1 MLLVLI
7 DYIGFPK
14 MNMASKR
21 AFLPALALI
30 FFGTLQVSAQYIPEV
45 FGKNRIQYRQFN
57 WQYLSS
63 ENFDVY
69 YYDARKTVAQNSLE
83 FLEAEFDR
91 ITDLIGYPPY
101 FKTKV
106 FLYNSLADLRQ
117 SNVGLNR
124 TVYTSNGETEF
135 IKPYVEVANVGTAQ
149 EFKEELLFQISDLMV
164 NEMMFGGSLKDIFQ
178 SSILMNLPDWFVD
191 GASLYVSK
199 GWSAEMDDYIRQLI
213 KTRKPKKITRLT
225 GKEAALGGQ
234 SVWNFIAE
242 KYGKS
247 SVGNILNY
255 TRITRN
261 EEKSVLI
268 TLGVTFK
275 QLMNEWYKYYSEME
289 SRVSESYVMPS
300 DSLNFTSHHNK
311 TTVFTTVKISPD
323 GRYVAFAENDRGRYI
338 VKVRSLE
345 NGRER
350 TIISGGSKVL
360 NQRIDYNLPLLS
372 WADPNTLGVIGLKY
386 GEYLFWLYDLSS
398 RSKLPRELDR
408 FSNIRSLNF
417 SDNGR
422 LAIISADFE
431 GRNDLFLL
439 SSRRDRVRRL
449 TNDLYDDLDPSFI
462 PGSNRIVFS
471 SNRTSDTLRTRNTP
485 DFGSLSGTYN
495 LFVFDLDTTKNLLK
509 RITNTLSKDFGPHA
523 SDDNNFYY
531 LSDQR
536 GIVNL
541 FRYNRESGIYSQVTN
556 LASSIK
562 DYDAN
567 FDANTLA
574 YVTTKDRKQDIFV
587 NRNFSFSR
595 QIFTPATRRKELQ
608 QARVIR
614 ERRKQEENKNMS
626 IKDLLNARLKAAQ
639 PETDTLETR
648 LPVLRDTLTINLD
661 TIAAAERD
669 KLERKA
675 GEVNTDN
682 YQFGEAEEKAA
693 EVRTDNYKFEDEAI
707 KENQPSESFLSR
719 YMKAR
724 EKSRIAGPFPYESK
738 FSADNLVASLIIDP
752 MRGMGVLLETQM
764 NDMLENYRF
773 HGGIM
778 STLDLRQGDVF
789 AEFEYL
795 PSFMD
800 FTARFDRKAIRWDPY
815 PNGKVFKYTLHK
827 FEVGA
832 SLPLTD
838 RLRVSLKPFGAVATS
853 IDLGE
858 QPFPL
863 NPPSAI
869 ATNRYYAGAKTEIV
883 YDNSVSTGMNLME
896 GTRGK
901 ISFMHYQGLTDQQHS
916 FSRASID
923 LRHYQ
928 KVYREIVLAVR
939 GFAGTFFGPSPKKFL
954 LGGMN
959 NWLFNKTVLEG
970 NTGEGQP
977 NPLGVRGETQDIL
990 FVEYATNLRG
1000 FDYATLFGNSV
1011 MLFNAEF
1018 RVPLIRALTNG
1029 PIASN
1034 FFRNLQFT
1042 AFYDVGTSW
1051 SGTPPFTSETSVS
1064 YDVIKDGP
1072 FEAHI
1077 KNYINPWLYSYGVGA
1092 RTVVFSYYV
1101 KFDFAWPVENYEV
1114 GKPRAYLTL
1123 GFDF

>member
-1 MLLVLI
+1 
-7 DYIGFPK
+7 
-14 MNMASKR
+14 MAFKS
-21 AFLPALALI
+21 AFLSLLALI
-30 FFGTLQVSAQYIPEV
+30 FLGSITPASAQYLSET
-45 FGKNRIQYRQFN
+45 FGKNRVQYRQFK

-69 YYDARKTVAQNSLE
+69 YYDARKDVAQNALE
-83 FLEAEFDR
+83 FLESEFDR

-106 FLYNSLADLRQ
+106 FLYNSLSDLRQ

-124 TVYTSNGETEF
+124 TIFTANGETEF
-135 IKPYVEVANVGTAQ
+135 IKPYVEVANVGTAL

-191 GASLYVSK
+191 GASLYVAK
-199 GWSAEMDDYIRQLI
+199 GWSAEMDDYIRQLM
-213 KTRKPKKITRLT
+213 KTRRPKKITRL
-225 GKEAALGGQ
+225 GGREAALAGQ

-242 KYGKS
+242 KYGRS

-261 EEKSVLI
+261 EEKSVQI

-275 QLMNEWYKYYSEME
+275 QLMNEWHRYYGEMDE
-289 SRVSESYVMPS
+289 RISSSYVIAP
-300 DSLNFTSHHNK
+300 DSAHFSKPHNK
-311 TTVFTTVKISPD
+311 TTLYTTVKVSPD

-345 NGRER
+345 DGRER

-360 NQRIDYNLPLLS
+360 NQRVDYNLPLIAWS
-372 WADPNTLGVIGLKY
+372 DVNTLGVIGTKY
-386 GEYLFWLYDLSS
+386 GEHVFWLYDLAS

-408 FSNIRSLNF
+408 FSNIRSLQF

-422 LAIISADFE
+422 LAVISADFE

-439 SSRRDRVRRL
+439 STRRDRVRRL
-449 TNDLYDDLDPSFI
+449 TNDLYDDLDPSFV
-462 PGSNRIVFS
+462 PGTNSIVFS
-471 SNRTSDTLRTRNTP
+471 SNRTSDTLRTKDAP
-485 DFGSLSGTYN
+485 EFSALSPTYN
-495 LFVFDLDTTKNLLK
+495 LFVFDLDTTRNVL
-509 RITNTLSKDFGPHA
+509 RRVTNTLSKDYKPLA
-523 SDDNNFYY
+523 SDVSNVYY

-541 FRYNRESGIYSQVTN
+541 FKYNLNSGIYSQVTN
-556 LASSIK
+556 FSSSLK

-567 FDANTLA
+567 FETNTLA
-574 YVTTKDRKQDIFV
+574 YVMTKDRKQDIFV
-587 NRNFSFSR
+587 NRNFNFYR
-595 QIFTPATRRKELQ
+595 QIFTPPTRRRELQ
-608 QARVIR
+608 QARGIR
-614 ERRKQEENKNMS
+614 ERRKQEEDTNMS
-626 IKDLLNARLKAAQ
+626 IKDLLNARLREVQEGVAPADSMAV
-639 PETDTLETR
+639 ESDTLAVDSIQH
-648 LPVLRDTLTINLD
+648 LVQQPLD
-661 TIAAAERD
+661 SAQQRPD
-669 KLERKA
+669 
-675 GEVNTDN
+675 VVDTDN
-682 YQFGEAEEKAA
+682 YEFDVAA
-693 EVRTDNYKFEDEAI
+693 PKEPEVRTDNYRFEDDAVRES
-707 KENQPSESFLSR
+707 QPSESFLSR

-738 FSADNLVASLIIDP
+738 FSADNLVASLIVDP
-752 MRGMGVLLETQM
+752 MRGLGVLLETQM

-795 PSFMD
+795 PYLMD
-800 FTARFDRKAIRWDPY
+800 FSARFDRRAIRWDPY
-815 PNGKVFKYTLHK
+815 SNDNVYKYTMHK
-827 FEVGA
+827 FEMGA
-832 SLPLTD
+832 SLPFTD
-838 RLRVSLKPFGAVATS
+838 RLRVSVKPFAAVTTS
-853 IDLGE
+853 VDLGS

-863 NPPSAI
+863 NPPSAVT
-869 ATNRYYAGAKTEIV
+869 TNHYYAGAKSEIV

-901 ISFMHYQGLTDQQHS
+901 ISFMHYQGLDDQNLS

-928 KVYREIVLAVR
+928 KVYREIVFAVR

-959 NWLFNKTVLEG
+959 NWLFNKTQLARNDAEG
-970 NTGEGQP
+970 SP
-977 NPLGVRGETQDIL
+977 NPLGVRAETQDIL

-1011 MLFNAEF
+1011 MLMNAEL
-1018 RVPLIRALTNG
+1018 RIPLIRALTNG

-1042 AFYDVGTSW
+1042 AFYDIGTSW
-1051 SGTPPFTSETSVS
+1051 SGEAPFSSETSVS
-1064 YDVIKDGP
+1064 YDVIENGP
-1072 FEAHI
+1072 FRARI

-1101 KFDFAWPVENYEV
+1101 KFDLAWPVENYQV
-1114 GKPRAYLTL
+1114 GEPRAYLTL

>member
-1 MLLVLI
+1 
-7 DYIGFPK
+7 
-14 MNMASKR
+14 MNMALKS
-21 AFLPALALI
+21 AFLPILALV
-30 FFGTLQVSAQYIPEV
+30 FFGSLEAKAQYIPEV

-69 YYDARKTVAQNSLE
+69 YYDARKAVAQNAIE
-83 FLEAEFDR
+83 YLEAEFDR

-124 TVYTSNGETEF
+124 TFYTANGETEF
-135 IKPYVEVANVGTAQ
+135 IKPYVEVANEGTAG
-149 EFKEELLFQISDLMV
+149 EFKQELLFQISDLMV

-191 GASLYVSK
+191 GASLYVAK
-199 GWSAEMDDYIRQLI
+199 GWSAEMDDYIRQLM
-213 KTRKPKKITRLT
+213 KTRKPKKITRLM
-225 GKEAALGGQ
+225 GKEAALAGQ

-261 EEKSVLI
+261 EEKSVAI
-268 TLGVTFK
+268 TLGVTFR
-275 QLMNEWYKYYSEME
+275 QLLNEWYKYYSDME
-289 SRVSESYVMPS
+289 TRVAQSYVQPA
-300 DSLNFTSHHNK
+300 DSTNYTAHHNK
-311 TTVFTTVKISPD
+311 STVFTTVKISPD
-323 GRYVAFAENDRGRYI
+323 GRYIAFAENDRGRYI

-345 NGRER
+345 NGREK
-350 TIISGGSKVL
+350 TIISGGSKVI
-360 NQRIDYNLPLLS
+360 NQRIDYNLPLIS
-372 WADPNTLGVIGLKY
+372 WADANTLGVVGLRY
-386 GEYLFWLYDLSS
+386 GQYVFWLYDLGS

-422 LAIISADFE
+422 LAVMSADFE
-431 GRNDLFLL
+431 GRNDLFLV
-439 SSRRDRVRRL
+439 SARRDRVRRL

-462 PGSNRIVFS
+462 PGSNRIIFS
-471 SNRTSDTLRTRNTP
+471 SNRRSDTLRTKTSP
-485 DFGSLSGTYN
+485 EFTELSGTYN
-495 LFVFDLDTTKNLLK
+495 LYVFDLDTTKNLLK
-509 RITNTLSKDFGPHA
+509 HVTNTVSKDYRPQA
-523 SDDNNFYY
+523 SDGNNFFY

-541 FRYNRESGIYSQVTN
+541 FRYNRLTGIYSQVSN
-556 LASSIK
+556 FSSGIK

-567 FDANTLA
+567 FNTSTLA
-574 YVTTKDRKQDIFV
+574 IVATKNRKQNIFIYKDFDFNKQV
-587 NRNFSFSR
+587 
-595 QIFTPATRRKELQ
+595 FTPPTRRKELQ

-626 IKDLLNARLKAAQ
+626 IKDLLNARLKESQ
-639 PETDTLETR
+639 PEKDTAQTT
-648 LPVLRDTLTINLD
+648 LPVLRDSLTINVDSVPPARTD
-661 TIAAAERD
+661 TVKRE
-669 KLERKA
+669 
-675 GEVNTDN
+675 GNEVNTDN
-682 YQFGEAEEKAA
+682 YQFDVPDQKQP
-693 EVRTDNYKFEDEAI
+693 EVRTDNYKFEDEAV

-724 EKSRIAGPFPYESK
+724 EKSRVTGPFPYESK
-738 FSADNLVASLIIDP
+738 FSADNLVASLVVDP

-800 FTARFDRKAIRWDPY
+800 FSARFDRKAIRWDPY
-815 PNGKVFKYTLHK
+815 ANDNVYKYTFHK
-827 FEVGA
+827 LEVSA
-832 SLPLTD
+832 SLPFTD
-838 RLRVSLKPFGAVATS
+838 RMRVSVKPFAAIASSV
-853 IDLGE
+853 DLGE

-863 NPPSAI
+863 NPPSALT
-869 ATNRYYAGAKTEIV
+869 TNRYYGGATTEIV

-901 ISFMHYQGLTDQQHS
+901 ISFTHYQGITDQQNS

-928 KVYREIVLAVR
+928 KVYREIVFAVR
-939 GFAGTFFGPSPKKFL
+939 GFAGTFFGQSPKKFL

-959 NWLFNKTVLEG
+959 NWLFNKTVYEG

-977 NPLGVRGETQDIL
+977 NPLGVHGETQDIL

-1011 MLFNAEF
+1011 MLLNAEL
-1018 RVPLIRALTNG
+1018 RIPLIRALTNG

-1051 SGTPPFTSETSVS
+1051 SGKPPFTSETSVS
-1064 YDVIKDGP
+1064 YNIIEDGP
-1072 FEAHI
+1072 FRAQI

-1101 KFDFAWPVENYEV
+1101 KFDFAWPVENYKV
-1114 GKPRAYLTL
+1114 GEPRAYLTL

>member
-1 MLLVLI
+1 
-7 DYIGFPK
+7 
-14 MNMASKR
+14 MAVKS
-21 AFLPALALI
+21 AFLPVLALI
-30 FFGTLQVSAQYIPEV
+30 FLSSLSVNAQYVPET

-69 YYDARKTVAQNSLE
+69 YYDARKAVAQSALE

-124 TVYTSNGETEF
+124 TIYTANGETEF

-149 EFKEELLFQISDLMV
+149 EFKDELLFQISDLMV

-191 GASLYVSK
+191 GASLYVAK
-199 GWSAEMDDYIRQLI
+199 GWSAEMDDFIRQLI
-213 KTRKPKKITRLT
+213 KTRKPKKITRL
-225 GKEAALGGQ
+225 GGREAALAGQ

-275 QLMNEWYKYYSEME
+275 QLMNEWYKYYSDMDA
-289 SRVSESYVMPS
+289 RIAESYVTAP
-300 DSLNFTSHHNK
+300 DSSHFSKPHNK
-311 TTVFTTVKISPD
+311 TTLYTTVKVSPD
-323 GRYVAFAENDRGRYI
+323 GRYIAFAENDRGRYI
-338 VKVRSLE
+338 VKVRSLAD
-345 NGRER
+345 GRER
-350 TIISGGSKVL
+350 TIISGGSKGI
-360 NQRIDYNLPLLS
+360 NQRIDYSLPLIS

-386 GEYLFWLYDLSS
+386 GQYVFWLYDLSS

-408 FSNIRSLNF
+408 FSNIRSLSF
-417 SDNGR
+417 SSNGR
-422 LAIISADFE
+422 LAVISADFE

-449 TNDLYDDLDPSFI
+449 TNDLYDDLDPSFV
-462 PGSNRIVFS
+462 PGTNSIVFS
-471 SNRTSDTLRTRNTP
+471 SNRASDTLRSKATP
-485 DFGSLSGTYN
+485 EFASLSSTFN
-495 LFVFDLDTTKNLLK
+495 LFVFDLDTTKNILK
-509 RITNTLSKDFGPHA
+509 RVTNTLSKDHKPLA
-523 SDDNNFYY
+523 SDVNNVYY

-541 FRYNRESGIYSQVTN
+541 FRYNLSTGIYTQVTN
-556 LASSIK
+556 FSSGLK

-567 FDANTLA
+567 FENNTLA
-574 YVTTKDRKQDIFV
+574 YVTTKRHKQDIFID
-587 NRNFSFSR
+587 RNFNFNR
-595 QIFTPATRRKELQ
+595 QIFTPATRRRELQ

-614 ERRKQEENKNMS
+614 ERRKQEEQQPKTMS
-626 IKDLLNARLKAAQ
+626 IKDLLNARLREVQ
-639 PETDTLETR
+639 NESDSLES
-648 LPVLRDTLTINLD
+648 LPVVRDTLTISID
-661 TIAAAERD
+661 QEFTPGDSA
-669 KLERKA
+669 KA
-675 GEVNTDN
+675 GEVVVNTED
-682 YQFGEAEEKAA
+682 YQFDAPAQKEP
-693 EVRTDNYKFEDEAI
+693 EVRTDNYRFEDEAVR
-707 KENQPSESFLSR
+707 ENQPTESFLSR

-738 FSADNLVASLIIDP
+738 FSADNLVASLIVDP

-795 PSFMD
+795 PHFMD
-800 FTARFDRKAIRWDPY
+800 FKARFDRKAIRWDPY
-815 PNGKVFKYTLHK
+815 SNDNVYKYTFHK
-827 FEVGA
+827 LEIGA
-832 SLPLTD
+832 SLPFTD
-838 RLRVSLKPFGAVATS
+838 RLRVSLKPFASVATS
-853 IDLGE
+853 VDLGE

-869 ATNRYYAGAKTEIV
+869 TTNRYYAGATSEIV

-901 ISFMHYQGLTDQQHS
+901 ISFTHNQSLSNQQLS

-928 KVYREIVLAVR
+928 KVYREIVFAVR
-939 GFAGTFFGPSPKKFL
+939 GFAGTFFGPSPKKFM

-959 NWLFNKTVLEG
+959 NWLFNKTELSG
-970 NTGEGQP
+970 NDGVGQA
-977 NPLGVRGETQDIL
+977 NPLGIRGETQDIL

-1011 MLFNAEF
+1011 MLLNAEF
-1018 RVPLIRALTNG
+1018 RVPLIRAFTNG

-1042 AFYDVGTSW
+1042 AFYDIGTSW
-1051 SGTPPFTSETSVS
+1051 SGKPPFTSETSVS
-1064 YDVIKDGP
+1064 YNVIEDGP
-1072 FEAHI
+1072 FRAQI
-1077 KNYINPWLYSYGVGA
+1077 KNYINPWLYSYGLGV
-1092 RTVVFSYYV
+1092 RTVVFSYYL
-1101 KFDFAWPVENYEV
+1101 KFDFAWPVENYKV
-1114 GKPRAYLTL
+1114 GEPRGYLTL

>member
-1 MLLVLI
+1 
-7 DYIGFPK
+7 
-14 MNMASKR
+14 MNMALRS

-30 FFGTLQVSAQYIPEV
+30 LLGSIKVNAQYIPEV

-69 YYDARKTVAQNSLE
+69 YYDARKAVAQNSLE

-124 TVYTSNGETEF
+124 TVYTANGETEF
-135 IKPYVEVANVGTAQ
+135 IKPYVEVANLGTAQ

-199 GWSAEMDDYIRQLI
+199 GWSAEMDDYIRQLM
-213 KTRKPKKITRLT
+213 KTRKPKKITRL
-225 GKEAALGGQ
+225 GGREAALAGQ

-268 TLGVTFK
+268 TLGVSFK
-275 QLMNEWYKYYSEME
+275 QLMDEWYKYYSDME
-289 SRVSESYVMPS
+289 NRVSQSYVVPA
-300 DSLNFTSHHNK
+300 DSVQFSEKHNK

-323 GRYVAFAENDRGRYI
+323 GRYIAFAENDRGRYI

-360 NQRIDYNLPLLS
+360 NQRIDYNLPLIS
-372 WADPNTLGVIGLKY
+372 WADANTLGVIGLKY
-386 GEYLFWLYDLSS
+386 GEYVFWLYDLSS
-398 RSKLPRELDR
+398 RSKLPRQLDR

-431 GRNDLFLL
+431 GRNDLFLI

-471 SNRTSDTLRTRNTP
+471 SNRTADTLRTKTTP
-485 DFGSLSGTYN
+485 EFGQLSQTYN
-495 LFVFDLDTTKNLLK
+495 LFVFDLDTTKNLL
-509 RITNTLSKDFGPHA
+509 RRVTNTLSKDYGAQA

-536 GIVNL
+536 GITNI
-541 FRYNRESGIYSQVTN
+541 FKYNRATGIYSQVTN
-556 LASSIK
+556 YASSIRHF
-562 DYDAN
+562 DVN
-567 FDANTLA
+567 FSTNTLA
-574 YVTTKDRKQDIFV
+574 FVTTKRRKQNIFIQ
-587 NRNFSFSR
+587 RDFNFNR

-608 QARVIR
+608 QARVVR
-614 ERRKQEENKNMS
+614 ERRKQEEDTNMS
-626 IKDLLNARLKAAQ
+626 IKDLLNARLKNAQ
-639 PETDTLETR
+639 PEGDTVDAV
-648 LPVLRDTLTINLD
+648 PVLRDTLTITMEAPSD
-661 TIAAAERD
+661 TVKQND
-669 KLERKA
+669 

-682 YQFGEAEEKAA
+682 YQFDVPEEKQV
-693 EVRTDNYKFEDEAI
+693 EVSTENYQFEDDAV
-707 KENQPSESFLSR
+707 KQNQPSESFLTR

-800 FTARFDRKAIRWDPY
+800 FSARFDRNAIRWDPY
-815 PNGKVFKYTLHK
+815 SNENVYKYTLHK
-827 FEVGA
+827 FEVGV
-832 SLPLTD
+832 SLPFTD

-853 IDLGE
+853 VDLGE

-863 NPPSAI
+863 NPPSAVS
-869 ATNRYYAGAKTEIV
+869 TNRYYAGAKSEIV

-901 ISFMHYQGLTDQQHS
+901 ISFMHYQGLTDQNHS

-928 KVYREIVLAVR
+928 KVYREIVFAVR

-959 NWLFNKTVLEG
+959 NWLFNKTIFEG
-970 NTGEGQP
+970 TTSEGQP
-977 NPLGVRGETQDIL
+977 NPLGMRAETQDIL

-1000 FDYATLFGNSV
+1000 FDYATLFGNST
-1011 MLFNAEF
+1011 MLLNAEL
-1018 RVPLIRALTNG
+1018 RIPLIRALTNG

-1042 AFYDVGTSW
+1042 AFYDIGTSW
-1051 SGTPPFTSETSVS
+1051 SGKPPFSSETSVS
-1064 YDVIKDGP
+1064 YNLIKDGP
-1072 FEAHI
+1072 FLAQI
-1077 KNYINPWLYSYGVGA
+1077 NNYLNPWLYSYGVGA

-1101 KFDFAWPVENYEV
+1101 KFDLAWPVENYKV
-1114 GKPRAYLTL
+1114 GEPRAHLTL

>member
-1 MLLVLI
+1 
-7 DYIGFPK
+7 
-14 MNMASKR
+14 MALKS

-30 FFGTLQVSAQYIPEV
+30 FFGSLQVSAQYTPEV
-45 FGKNRIQYRQFN
+45 FGKNRIQYRQFK

-69 YYDARKTVAQNSLE
+69 YYDARKAVAQNALE
-83 FLEAEFDR
+83 YLEAEFDR

-124 TVYTSNGETEF
+124 TIYTTNGETEF
-135 IKPYVEVANVGTAQ
+135 IKPYVEVANIGTAL

-213 KTRKPKKITRLT
+213 QTRKPKKITRLM
-225 GKEAALGGQ
+225 GKEAALAGQ

-275 QLMNEWYKYYSEME
+275 QLMNEWYKYYSDME
-289 SRVSESYVMPS
+289 DRVAQSYIVPP
-300 DSLNFTSHHNK
+300 DSANFTSHHNK

-323 GRYVAFAENDRGRYI
+323 GRYIAFAENDRGRYI

-345 NGRER
+345 TGREK
-350 TIISGGSKVL
+350 TIISSGSKVL
-360 NQRIDYNLPLLS
+360 NQRIDYNLPLIS
-372 WADPNTLGVIGLKY
+372 WADANTLGVIGLKY
-386 GEYLFWLYDLSS
+386 GDYVFWLYDLST

-471 SNRTSDTLRTRNTP
+471 SNRTSDTLRTKTSP
-485 DFGSLSGTYN
+485 EFGALSSTYN
-495 LFVFDLDTTKNLLK
+495 LFVFDLDTTKNMLK
-509 RITNTLSKDFGPHA
+509 RITNTLSKDYGPQA

-536 GIVNL
+536 GIVNV
-541 FRYNRESGIYSQVTN
+541 FRYNRATGIYSQVTN
-556 LASSIK
+556 FSAGLK
-562 DYDAN
+562 DYNAN
-567 FDANTLA
+567 FDSNTLA
-574 YVTTKDRKQDIFV
+574 FVTTKDRKQDIFV
-587 NRNFSFSR
+587 TRDFNFNR

-626 IKDLLNARLKAAQ
+626 IKDLLNARLR
-639 PETDTLETR
+639 ES
-648 LPVLRDTLTINLD
+648 LPKNDSLDSLPALKDTLTINLD
-661 TIAAAERD
+661 TTQSD
-669 KLERKA
+669 TLKRKD

-682 YQFGEAEEKAA
+682 YQFDVAVQKPG
-693 EVRTDNYKFEDEAI
+693 EVRTDNYKFEDEAV
-707 KENQPSESFLSR
+707 KENQPGDSFLSR

-724 EKSRIAGPFPYESK
+724 EKSRITGPFPYESK

-752 MRGMGVLLETQM
+752 MRGMGILLETQM

-800 FTARFDRKAIRWDPY
+800 FSARFDRKAIRWDPY

-832 SLPLTD
+832 SLPFSD
-838 RLRVSLKPFGAVATS
+838 RLRVSLKPFAALTTS

-869 ATNRYYAGAKTEIV
+869 ATNRYYAGATSEII

-901 ISFMHYQGLTDQQHS
+901 ISFTHYEGLNDQQHS

-928 KVYREIVLAVR
+928 KVYREIVFAVR
-939 GFAGTFFGPSPKKFL
+939 GFAGTFFGPAPKKFL

-959 NWLFNKTVLEG
+959 NWIFNKTKLDG
-970 NTGEGQP
+970 HTGEGQP
-977 NPLGVRGETQDIL
+977 NPLGIRGETQDIL

-1051 SGTPPFTSETSVS
+1051 SGKPPFTSKTSVS
-1064 YDVIKDGP
+1064 YNVIKDGP
-1072 FEAHI
+1072 FEAQI
-1077 KNYINPWLYSYGVGA
+1077 KNYINPWLYSYGLGV

-1101 KFDFAWPVENYEV
+1101 KFDFAWPVENYKV
-1114 GKPRAYLTL
+1114 GDPRAYLTL

>member
-1 MLLVLI
+1 MLVVLI

-14 MNMASKR
+14 MSMASKSF
-21 AFLPALALI
+21 FLPALALI
-30 FFGTLQVSAQYIPEV
+30 FLGIFEVRAQYQYLPEV

-63 ENFDVY
+63 DNFDVY
-69 YYDARKTVAQNSLE
+69 YYDGRKAVAQNSLE

-124 TVYTSNGETEF
+124 TVYTANGETEF

-149 EFKEELLFQISDLMV
+149 EFKEELLLQISNLMV
-164 NEMMFGGSLKDIFQ
+164 DEMMFGGSLKDIFQ

-191 GASLYVSK
+191 GASLYVAK

-213 KTRKPKKITRLT
+213 KTRKPKKITRL
-225 GKEAALGGQ
+225 GGREAALAGQ

-268 TLGVTFK
+268 TLGVTFR

-289 SRVSESYVMPS
+289 GRISESYVLPP
-300 DSLNFTSHHNK
+300 DSVQYTTHHNK
-311 TTVFTTVKISPD
+311 SIVYTTVKVSPD
-323 GRYVAFAENDRGRYI
+323 GKYIAFAENDRGRYI
-338 VKVRSLE
+338 VKVRSLQ
-345 NGRER
+345 NGREK
-350 TIISGGSKVL
+350 TIISGGSKVI
-360 NQRIDYNLPLLS
+360 NQRIDYNLPLIS
-372 WADPNTLGVIGLKY
+372 WADANTLGVIGLKY
-386 GEYLFWLYDLSS
+386 GEYVFWLYDLSS

-417 SDNGR
+417 SENGR
-422 LAIISADFE
+422 LAVISADFE

-471 SNRTSDTLRTRNTP
+471 SNRASDTLRAKTTP
-485 DFGSLSGTYN
+485 DFSQLSSTYN
-495 LFVFDLDTTKNLLK
+495 LFVFDLDTTRNILK
-509 RITNTLSKDFGPHA
+509 RVTNTISKDSKPLA
-523 SDDNNFYY
+523 SDENNFYY

-541 FRYNRESGIYSQVTN
+541 FRYNLTSGIYSQVTN
-556 LASSIK
+556 FAASIK

-567 FDANTLA
+567 FDSRTLA
-574 YVTTKDRKQDIFV
+574 FVANKDRKQDIFI
-587 NRNFSFSR
+587 NRDFDFNR
-595 QIFTPATRRKELQ
+595 QIFTPSTRRRELQ

-614 ERRKQEENKNMS
+614 EKRKQEENRNMS
-626 IKDLLNARLKAAQ
+626 IKDLLNARLKEAQ
-639 PETDTLETR
+639 PEGDSTETVPA
-648 LPVLRDTLTINLD
+648 LTDTLTINVRPSQTPAD
-661 TIAAAERD
+661 TAQQ
-669 KLERKA
+669 KTN
-675 GEVNTDN
+675 EVNTDN
-682 YQFGEAEEKAA
+682 YEFDAAEEKQV
-693 EVRTDNYKFEDEAI
+693 EVRTDNYKFEDEAV
-707 KENQPSESFLSR
+707 KDNQPSESFLSR

-724 EKSRIAGPFPYESK
+724 EKSRITGPFPYESK
-738 FSADNLVASLIIDP
+738 FSADNLVASLVIDP
-752 MRGMGVLLETQM
+752 MRGLGVLLETQM

-795 PSFMD
+795 PYFMD
-800 FTARFDRKAIRWDPY
+800 FSARFDRKAIRWDPY
-815 PNGKVFKYTLHK
+815 ANDNVYKYTLHK
-827 FEVGA
+827 FEIGA
-832 SLPLTD
+832 SLPFTD
-838 RLRVSLKPFGAVATS
+838 RLRVSLKPFAAVATS
-853 IDLGE
+853 VDLGE

-863 NPPSAI
+863 NPPSAVT
-869 ATNRYYAGAKTEIV
+869 TNRYYAGAKTEIV

-901 ISFMHYQGLTDQQHS
+901 ISFMHYQGLSDQQNS

-928 KVYREIVLAVR
+928 KVYREIVFAVR
-939 GFAGTFFGPSPKKFL
+939 GFAGTFFGPSPKKFM

-959 NWLFNKTVLEG
+959 NWLFNQTELGG

-977 NPLGVRGETQDIL
+977 NPLGIRGETQDIL

-1011 MLFNAEF
+1011 MLLNAEF

-1064 YDVIKDGP
+1064 YNVIEDGP
-1072 FEAHI
+1072 FRAQI
-1077 KNYINPWLYSYGVGA
+1077 KNYINPWLYSYGVGV

-1114 GKPRAYLTL
+1114 GKPRAHLTL

>member
-30 FFGTLQVSAQYIPEV
+30 LLGSLQVSAQYVPET

-69 YYDARKTVAQNSLE
+69 YYDARKAVAQNALE

-117 SNVGLNR
+117 SNFGHNR
-124 TVYTSNGETEF
+124 NVLTANGGTGF
-135 IKPYVEVANVGTAQ
+135 IKPYVEVANVGTTQ

-191 GASLYVSK
+191 GASLYVTK
-199 GWSAEMDDYIRQLI
+199 GWSAEMDDYIRQLM
-213 KTRKPKKITRLT
+213 KTRKPKKITRLG
-225 GKEAALGGQ
+225 GKEAALAGQ

-275 QLMNEWYKYYSEME
+275 QSMNEWHKYYSEMDT
-289 SRVSESYVMPS
+289 RVADSYILPP
-300 DSLNFTSHHNK
+300 DSVHFTAHHNK
-311 TTVFTTVKISPD
+311 TTLYTTVKVSPD
-323 GRYVAFAENDRGRYI
+323 GRFIAYAENDRGRYI

-360 NQRIDYNLPLLS
+360 NQRIDYNLPLIS

-386 GEYLFWLYDLSS
+386 GEYVFWLYDLSS

-417 SDNGR
+417 SENGR

-431 GRNDLFLL
+431 GRNDLFLV

-471 SNRTSDTLRTRNTP
+471 SNRSSDTLRTKASP
-485 DFGSLSGTYN
+485 DFTALSPTYN

-509 RITNTLSKDFGPHA
+509 RITNTLSKDVRPLA

-541 FRYNRESGIYSQVTN
+541 FRYNRATGIYSQVTN
-556 LASSIK
+556 FAASVK
-562 DYDAN
+562 DYHAD
-567 FDANTLA
+567 FDSNTLA
-574 YVTTKDRKQDIFV
+574 YVMTKDRKQDIFV
-587 NRNFSFSR
+587 NRNFNFDR

-626 IKDLLNARLKAAQ
+626 IKDLLNARLKESQ
-639 PETDTLETR
+639 PVDSVEALPVVPDTLN
-648 LPVLRDTLTINLD
+648 INITENPAD
-661 TIAAAERD
+661 SVG
-669 KLERKA
+669 RKQDV
-675 GEVNTDN
+675 VNTDN
-682 YQFGEAEEKAA
+682 YQFDVSEKKET
-693 EVRTDNYKFEDEAI
+693 EVRTDDYRFEDDAV

-724 EKSRIAGPFPYESK
+724 ERSRITGPFPYESK

-795 PSFMD
+795 PYFMD
-800 FTARFDRKAIRWDPY
+800 FSARFA
-815 PNGKVFKYTLHK
+815 
-827 FEVGA
+827 
-832 SLPLTD
+832 
-838 RLRVSLKPFGAVATS
+838 
-853 IDLGE
+853 
-858 QPFPL
+858 
-863 NPPSAI
+863 
-869 ATNRYYAGAKTEIV
+869 
-883 YDNSVSTGMNLME
+883 
-896 GTRGK
+896 
-901 ISFMHYQGLTDQQHS
+901 
-916 FSRASID
+916 
-923 LRHYQ
+923 
-928 KVYREIVLAVR
+928 
-939 GFAGTFFGPSPKKFL
+939 
-954 LGGMN
+954 
-959 NWLFNKTVLEG
+959 
-970 NTGEGQP
+970 
-977 NPLGVRGETQDIL
+977 
-990 FVEYATNLRG
+990 
-1000 FDYATLFGNSV
+1000 
-1011 MLFNAEF
+1011 
-1018 RVPLIRALTNG
+1018 
-1029 PIASN
+1029 
-1034 FFRNLQFT
+1034 
-1042 AFYDVGTSW
+1042 
-1051 SGTPPFTSETSVS
+1051 
-1064 YDVIKDGP
+1064 
-1072 FEAHI
+1072 
-1077 KNYINPWLYSYGVGA
+1077 
-1092 RTVVFSYYV
+1092 
-1101 KFDFAWPVENYEV
+1101 
-1114 GKPRAYLTL
+1114 
-1123 GFDF
+1123 

>member
-1 MLLVLI
+1 MVMSFRSILI
-7 DYIGFPK
+7 PV
-14 MNMASKR
+14 
-21 AFLPALALI
+21 LALV
-30 FFGTLQVSAQYIPEV
+30 FLGSFSSEAQYIQES
-45 FGKNRIQYRQFN
+45 FGKNRIQYRQFK

-69 YYDARKTVAQNSLE
+69 YYDSRKAVAQNALE

-124 TVYTSNGETEF
+124 TVFTANGETEF

-191 GASLYVSK
+191 GASLYVAK
-199 GWSAEMDDYIRQLI
+199 GWSAEMDDFIRQLM
-213 KTRKPKKITRLT
+213 KTRRPKKITKLGGR
-225 GKEAALGGQ
+225 EAALAGQ

-261 EEKSVLI
+261 EEKSVAI
-268 TLGVTFK
+268 TLGVSFK
-275 QLMNEWYKYYSEME
+275 QLMNEWHNYYSDMD
-289 SRVSESYVMPS
+289 SKVSEAYITAP
-300 DSLNFTSHHNK
+300 DSSHFSKPHNR
-311 TTVFTTVKISPD
+311 TTLYTTVKVSPD

-338 VKVRSLE
+338 VKVRSLQD
-345 NGRER
+345 GRER
-350 TIISGGSKVL
+350 TIISGGSKVI
-360 NQRIDYNLPLLS
+360 NQRVDYNLPLIS
-372 WADPNTLGVIGLKY
+372 WADANTLGVIGLKY
-386 GEYLFWLYDLSS
+386 GEYVFWLYDLSS

-422 LAIISADFE
+422 LAVISADFE
-431 GRNDLFLL
+431 GRNDLFLV
-439 SSRRDRVRRL
+439 SARRDRVRRL
-449 TNDLYDDLDPSFI
+449 TNDIYDDLDPSFV
-462 PGSNRIVFS
+462 PGTNSIVFS
-471 SNRTSDTLRTRNTP
+471 SNRTSDTLRAKTTP
-485 DFGSLSGTYN
+485 DFAALSSTYN
-495 LFVFDLDTTKNLLK
+495 LFVFDLDTTKNMLK
-509 RITNTLSKDFGPHA
+509 RVTNTLSKDHKPLA
-523 SDDNNFYY
+523 ADRDTYYY

-541 FRYNRESGIYSQVTN
+541 FKYDLSSGIYSQVTN
-556 LASSIK
+556 FSAGLK

-567 FDANTLA
+567 FDNNTLA
-574 YVTTKDRKQDIFV
+574 YVTTKQRKQDIFV
-587 NRNFSFSR
+587 NRNFNFNR
-595 QIFTPATRRKELQ
+595 QIFTPATRRRELQ

-614 ERRKQEENKNMS
+614 DRRKQEEETKNMS
-626 IKDLLNARLKAAQ
+626 IKDLLNARLREVQ
-639 PETDTLETR
+639 NEGDS
-648 LPVLRDTLTINLD
+648 LPVTKPDTVSVQQPD
-661 TIAAAERD
+661 VAQDSAQRRED
-669 KLERKA
+669 V
-675 GEVNTDN
+675 VNTDN
-682 YQFGEAEEKAA
+682 YQFDAPEQRTP
-693 EVRTDNYKFEDEAI
+693 EVRTDNYRFEDEAL

-724 EKSRIAGPFPYESK
+724 EKSRIAGPFPYEPK
-738 FSADNLVASLIIDP
+738 FSADNLVASLIVDP
-752 MRGMGVLLETQM
+752 MRGLGVLLETQM

-795 PSFMD
+795 PHFMD
-800 FTARFDRKAIRWDPY
+800 FSARFDRKAIRWDPY
-815 PNGKVFKYTLHK
+815 TNEKVHKYTMHK
-827 FEVGA
+827 LELGA
-832 SLPLTD
+832 SLPFTD
-838 RLRVSLKPFGAVATS
+838 RMRISLKPFAAITS
-853 IDLGE
+853 SVNLGE

-863 NPPSAI
+863 NPPSAVT
-869 ATNRYYAGAKTEIV
+869 TNRFYAGAKAEIV

-901 ISFMHYQGLTDQQHS
+901 ISFMHWEGVSNQELS

-928 KVYREIVLAVR
+928 KVYREIVFAVR
-939 GFAGTFFGPSPKKFL
+939 GFAGTFFGQSPKSFM

-959 NWLFNKTVLEG
+959 NWLFNKTHLDGNDAEG
-970 NTGEGQP
+970 RA
-977 NPLGVRGETQDIL
+977 NPLGLKSETQDIL

-1011 MLFNAEF
+1011 MLLNAEF
-1018 RVPLIRALTNG
+1018 RVPLIRAFTNG

-1034 FFRNLQFT
+1034 FFKNLQFT
-1042 AFYDVGTSW
+1042 AFYDIGTSW
-1051 SGTPPFTSETSVS
+1051 SGKPPFTSETSVS
-1064 YDVIKDGP
+1064 YNVVEDGP
-1072 FEAHI
+1072 FRAQI
-1077 KNYINPWLYSYGVGA
+1077 KNYINPWLYSYGLGV

-1101 KFDFAWPVENYEV
+1101 RFDFAWPVENYKV
-1114 GKPRAYLTL
+1114 GEPRAHLTL

>member
-1 MLLVLI
+1 
-7 DYIGFPK
+7 
-14 MNMASKR
+14 MALKS
-21 AFLPALALI
+21 AFLPAVALI
-30 FFGTLQVSAQYIPEV
+30 FLGSLQVSAQYLPEV

-69 YYDARKTVAQNSLE
+69 YYDARKAVAQNSIE

-124 TVYTSNGETEF
+124 TVYTANGETEF

-199 GWSAEMDDYIRQLI
+199 GWSAEMDDFIRQLI
-213 KTRKPKKITRLT
+213 KTRKPKKITRLS
-225 GKEAALGGQ
+225 GREAALAGQ

-275 QLMNEWYKYYSEME
+275 QLMNEWYKYYSDME
-289 SRVSESYVMPS
+289 ARVAQSYQMPS
-300 DSLNFTSHHNK
+300 DSAHLTRHHNK
-311 TTVFTTVKISPD
+311 TTVYTTVKLSPD
-323 GRYVAFAENDRGRYI
+323 GRYLAFAENDRGRYI

-350 TIISGGSKVL
+350 TIISGGSKVI
-360 NQRIDYNLPLLS
+360 NQRIDYSLPLLS
-372 WADPNTLGVIGLKY
+372 WADANTLGVIGLKY
-386 GEYLFWLYDLSS
+386 GDYVFWLYDLSS

-408 FSNIRSLNF
+408 FSNIRSLHF

-422 LAIISADFE
+422 LAVISADFE

-471 SNRTSDTLRTRNTP
+471 SNRTSDSLRTLKTP
-485 DFGSLSGTYN
+485 DFTELSGTYN
-495 LFVFDLDTTKNLLK
+495 LFVFDLDTTKNMVK
-509 RITNTLSKDFGPHA
+509 RITNTLSKDFGPLA
-523 SDDNNFYY
+523 MDDNNFYY

-541 FRYNRESGIYSQVTN
+541 FKYNRQTGIYSQVTN
-556 LASSIK
+556 LSASIK

-567 FDANTLA
+567 FDNNTLA
-574 YVTTKDRKQDIFV
+574 YVTTRNRRQDIFV
-587 NRNFSFSR
+587 NRDFNFKR

-614 ERRKQEENKNMS
+614 ERRKNEENKNMS
-626 IKDLLNARLKAAQ
+626 IKDLLNARLKETQ
-639 PETDTLETR
+639 PPADSLDA
-648 LPVLRDTLTINLD
+648 LPVLSDTLTIHVED
-661 TIAAAERD
+661 SAQPGDDI
-669 KLERKA
+669 
-675 GEVNTDN
+675 VNTEN
-682 YQFGEAEEKAA
+682 YQFDAPEP
-693 EVRTDNYKFEDEAI
+693 EVRTDNYKFEDEAV

-724 EKSRIAGPFPYESK
+724 EKSRVTGPFPYESK
-738 FSADNLVASLIIDP
+738 FSADNLVASVIIDP

-773 HGGIM
+773 NGGIM

-795 PSFMD
+795 PYFMD

-815 PNGKVFKYTLHK
+815 TNGNVYKYTLHR

-832 SLPLTD
+832 SLPFTD
-838 RLRVSLKPFGAVATS
+838 RLRVSVKPFGAVATS
-853 IDLGE
+853 VDLGE

-863 NPPSAI
+863 NPPSALT
-869 ATNRYYAGAKTEIV
+869 TNRYYAGAKAEIV

-901 ISFMHYQGLTDQQHS
+901 ISFMHHQGVSDQQHS
-916 FSRASID
+916 FSRVSVD

-928 KVYREIVLAVR
+928 KVYREIVFAVR

-959 NWLFNKTVLEG
+959 NWLFNQTQLTG
-970 NTGEGQP
+970 NTGEGEP
-977 NPLGVRGETQDIL
+977 NPLGLRRETQDIL

-1000 FDYATLFGNSV
+1000 FDYATLFGNSA
-1011 MLFNAEF
+1011 MLLNAEL

-1051 SGTPPFTSETSVS
+1051 SGPPPFTSETSVS
-1064 YDVIKDGP
+1064 YNVIKNGP

-1101 KFDFAWPVENYEV
+1101 KFDFAWPVENYKV
-1114 GKPRAYLTL
+1114 GEPRVYLTL

>member
-1 MLLVLI
+1 
-7 DYIGFPK
+7 
-14 MNMASKR
+14 MAFKS
-21 AFLPALALI
+21 AFLPAVALI
-30 FFGTLQVSAQYIPEV
+30 FLGSLQASAQYLPEV

-69 YYDARKTVAQNSLE
+69 YYDARKAVAQNAIE

-124 TVYTSNGETEF
+124 TVYTANGETEF

-213 KTRKPKKITRLT
+213 KTRKPKKITRLS
-225 GKEAALGGQ
+225 GREAALAGQ

-275 QLMNEWYKYYSEME
+275 QLMNEWYKYYSDMDA
-289 SRVSESYVMPS
+289 RVAQSYVTPP
-300 DSLNFTSHHNK
+300 DSAHLTLHHNK
-311 TTVFTTVKISPD
+311 TTVYTTVKISPD
-323 GRYVAFAENDRGRYI
+323 GRYLAFAENDRGRYI
-338 VKVRSLE
+338 VKVRSLA

-360 NQRIDYNLPLLS
+360 NQRIDFNLPLIS
-372 WADPNTLGVIGLKY
+372 WADANTLGVIGLKY
-386 GEYLFWLYDLSS
+386 GEYVFWLYDLSS

-417 SDNGR
+417 SENGR
-422 LAIISADFE
+422 LAVISADFE

-439 SSRRDRVRRL
+439 SARRDRVRRL

-471 SNRTSDTLRTRNTP
+471 SNRTSDTLRTMSSP
-485 DFGSLSGTYN
+485 DFAELSNTYN

-509 RITNTLSKDFGPHA
+509 RITNTLSKDFEPLA
-523 SDDNNFYY
+523 ADNQNFYY

-541 FRYNRESGIYSQVTN
+541 FKYDRATGIYSQITN
-556 LASSIK
+556 FTASIK

-567 FDANTLA
+567 FENNIFA
-574 YVTTKDRKQDIFV
+574 YVTTRNRRQDIFV
-587 NRNFSFSR
+587 NRDFNYNR

-626 IKDLLNARLKAAQ
+626 IKDLLNARLKETQ
-639 PETDTLETR
+639 PDKDTVGTV
-648 LPVLRDTLTINLD
+648 PVLRDTLTIDVQDPQTTPADSVD
-661 TIAAAERD
+661 TPEN
-669 KLERKA
+669 
-675 GEVNTDN
+675 EVNTDN
-682 YQFGEAEEKAA
+682 YQFDAPDPKEV
-693 EVRTDNYKFEDEAI
+693 EVRTDNYRFEDDAV

-724 EKSRIAGPFPYESK
+724 EKSRVTGPFPYESK
-738 FSADNLVASLIIDP
+738 FSADNLVASIIIDP

-773 HGGIM
+773 NGGIM

-795 PSFMD
+795 PYFMD
-800 FTARFDRKAIRWDPY
+800 FTARFDRKAIRWDPFT
-815 PNGKVFKYTLHK
+815 NGNVYKYTLHK

-832 SLPLTD
+832 SLPFTD

-853 IDLGE
+853 VDLGE
-858 QPFPL
+858 QPFPI
-863 NPPSAI
+863 NPPSALT
-869 ATNRYYAGAKTEIV
+869 TNRYYAGAKTEIV

-901 ISFMHYQGLTDQQHS
+901 ISFMHYQGLSDQNQS

-928 KVYREIVLAVR
+928 KVYREIVFAVR

-959 NWLFNKTVLEG
+959 NWLFNQARQTG
-970 NTGEGQP
+970 NDGEGAA
-977 NPLGVRGETQDIL
+977 NPLGIRAETQDIL

-1011 MLFNAEF
+1011 MLLNAEL

-1051 SGTPPFTSETSVS
+1051 SGKPPFTSETSVS
-1064 YDVIKDGP
+1064 YNVIKNGP
-1072 FEAHI
+1072 FEAQI

-1101 KFDFAWPVENYEV
+1101 KFDFAWPVENYKV
-1114 GKPRAYLTL
+1114 GEPRAYLTL

>member
-1 MLLVLI
+1 
-7 DYIGFPK
+7 
-14 MNMASKR
+14 MALKS
-21 AFLPALALI
+21 AFLPALALV
-30 FFGTLQVSAQYIPEV
+30 FFGSLQVSAQYIPEV

-124 TVYTSNGETEF
+124 TVFTANGETEF
-135 IKPYVEVANVGTAQ
+135 IKPYVEVANIGTAQ

-213 KTRKPKKITRLT
+213 KTRKPKKITRLS
-225 GKEAALGGQ
+225 GKEAALAGQ

-261 EEKSVLI
+261 EEKSVNI

-275 QLMNEWYKYYSEME
+275 QLMNEWYKYYADME
-289 SRVSESYVMPS
+289 ARVAQSYIVPA
-300 DSLNFTSHHNK
+300 DSAHFTSHLNK
-311 TTVFTTVKISPD
+311 STIYTTVKISPD
-323 GRYVAFAENDRGRYI
+323 GRYIAFAENDRGRYI

-345 NGRER
+345 NGSEK

-360 NQRIDYNLPLLS
+360 NQRIDYSLPLIS

-386 GEYLFWLYDLSS
+386 GEYVFWLYDLSS

-422 LAIISADFE
+422 LAVISADFE
-431 GRNDLFLL
+431 GRNDLFLV

-471 SNRTSDTLRTRNTP
+471 SNRTSDTLRTKSTP
-485 DFGSLSGTYN
+485 DFRELSSTYN

-509 RITNTLSKDFGPHA
+509 RITNTLSKDYGPQA
-523 SDDNNFYY
+523 SDDNIFYY
-531 LSDQR
+531 MSDQR
-536 GIVNL
+536 GIVNM
-541 FRYNRESGIYSQVTN
+541 FKYDRTTGIYSQITN
-556 LASSIK
+556 FASSIK

-567 FDANTLA
+567 FDTNTLA
-574 YVTTKDRKQDIFV
+574 YVATKNRKQNIFV
-587 NRNFSFSR
+587 NRNFNFNR

-626 IKDLLNARLKAAQ
+626 IKDLLNARLKEAQ
-639 PETDTLETR
+639 PENDTLNS
-648 LPVLRDTLTINLD
+648 LPVLQDTLTINVD
-661 TIAAAERD
+661 NVEATPTDSTKKE
-669 KLERKA
+669 
-675 GEVNTDN
+675 GEINTDN
-682 YQFGEAEEKAA
+682 YQFDVPEQKAP
-693 EVRTDNYKFEDEAI
+693 EVRTDNYRFEDEAV

-724 EKSRIAGPFPYESK
+724 EKSRITGPFPYESK
-738 FSADNLVASLIIDP
+738 FSADNLVASLVIDP

-800 FTARFDRKAIRWDPY
+800 FSARFDRKAIRWDPY
-815 PNGKVFKYTLHK
+815 TNDNVYKYTFHK

-832 SLPLTD
+832 SLPFTD
-838 RLRVSLKPFGAVATS
+838 RLRVSVKPFAAIATS
-853 IDLGE
+853 VDLGE

-863 NPPSAI
+863 NPPSALT
-869 ATNRYYAGAKTEIV
+869 TNRYYAGAKTEIV

-901 ISFMHYQGLTDQQHS
+901 ISLMHYQGLSDQQLS

-923 LRHYQ
+923 VRHYQ
-928 KVYREIVLAVR
+928 KVYREIVFAVR
-939 GFAGTFFGPSPKKFL
+939 GFAGTFFGPSPKVFL

-959 NWLFNKTVLEG
+959 NWLFNKTELGG

-977 NPLGVRGETQDIL
+977 NPLGIRGETQDIL

-1011 MLFNAEF
+1011 MLLNAEM

-1064 YDVIKDGP
+1064 YNVIRDGP
-1072 FEAHI
+1072 FEAQI
-1077 KNYINPWLYSYGVGA
+1077 KNYINPWLYSYGLGV

-1101 KFDFAWPVENYEV
+1101 KLDFAWPVENYEV
-1114 GKPRAYLTL
+1114 GKPRAHLTL

>member
-1 MLLVLI
+1 
-7 DYIGFPK
+7 
-14 MNMASKR
+14 MNMAFKSSI
-21 AFLPALALI
+21 LPTLALI
-30 FFGTLQVSAQYIPEV
+30 FFGSLYAGAQYLPET
-45 FGKNRIQYRQFN
+45 FGKNRIQYRQFK

-69 YYDARKTVAQNSLE
+69 YYDARKAVAQNSLE

-124 TVYTSNGETEF
+124 TVFTANGETEF

-191 GASLYVSK
+191 GASLYVAK
-199 GWSAEMDDYIRQLI
+199 GWSAEMDDYIRQLM
-213 KTRKPKKITRLT
+213 KTRKPKKITRL
-225 GKEAALGGQ
+225 GGREAALAGQ

-275 QLMNEWYKYYSEME
+275 QLMNEWHKYYSEMDT
-289 SRVSESYVMPS
+289 RVAESYVMPP
-300 DSLNFTSHHNK
+300 DSAHFTSHHNK
-311 TTVFTTVKISPD
+311 TTLYTTVKVSPD

-372 WADPNTLGVIGLKY
+372 WADPNTLGVVGLKY
-386 GEYLFWLYDLSS
+386 GEYVFWLYDLSS

-422 LAIISADFE
+422 LAVISADFE

-471 SNRTSDTLRTRNTP
+471 SNRPSDTLRTKASP
-485 DFGSLSGTYN
+485 DFTQLSGTYN
-495 LFVFDLDTTKNLLK
+495 LFVFDLDTTKNLMK
-509 RITNTLSKDFGPHA
+509 RITNTLSKDSKPLA
-523 SDDNNFYY
+523 LDDDTFYY

-536 GIVNL
+536 GISNL
-541 FRYNRESGIYSQVTN
+541 FRYNRSTGIYSQVTN
-556 LASSIK
+556 FASSLK
-562 DYDAN
+562 DYDASFN
-567 FDANTLA
+567 TNTLA
-574 YVTTKDRKQDIFV
+574 YVTTKERKQDIFV
-587 NRNFSFSR
+587 NRNFNFNR

-608 QARVIR
+608 QARVLR

-626 IKDLLNARLKAAQ
+626 IKDLLNARLREAQ
-639 PETDTLETR
+639 PESDSVDALPAVPDTLSIQVDPLVTN
-648 LPVLRDTLTINLD
+648 PSDTSRQ
-661 TIAAAERD
+661 AEN
-669 KLERKA
+669 
-675 GEVNTDN
+675 VNTDN
-682 YQFGEAEEKAA
+682 YQFDVPDKKEP
-693 EVRTDNYKFEDEAI
+693 EVRTDNYRFEDEAV
-707 KENQPSESFLSR
+707 KDNQPSESFLSR

-724 EKSRIAGPFPYESK
+724 EKSRITGPFPYESK

-795 PSFMD
+795 PYFMD
-800 FTARFDRKAIRWDPY
+800 FSARFDRKAIRWDPY
-815 PNGKVFKYTLHK
+815 TNDNVYKYTFHK
-827 FEVGA
+827 LELGA

-838 RLRVSLKPFGAVATS
+838 RIRISLKPFGAIATS
-853 IDLGE
+853 VDLGE

-863 NPPSAI
+863 NPPSAVN
-869 ATNRYYAGAKTEIV
+869 TNRYYAGAKSEIV
-883 YDNSVSTGMNLME
+883 YDNSVTTGMNLME

-901 ISFMHYQGLTDQQHS
+901 ISFTHYQGLSDQQLS

-928 KVYREIVLAVR
+928 KVYREIVFAVR

-959 NWLFNKTVLEG
+959 NWLFNQTELDG
-970 NTGEGQP
+970 NDGEGQA
-977 NPLGVRGETQDIL
+977 NPLGIRGETQDVL

-1011 MLFNAEF
+1011 MLMNAEF

-1042 AFYDVGTSW
+1042 AFYDIGTSW
-1051 SGTPPFTSETSVS
+1051 SGKPPFTSETSVS
-1064 YDVIKDGP
+1064 YNVIEDGP
-1072 FEAHI
+1072 FRAQI
-1077 KNYINPWLYSYGVGA
+1077 KNYINPWLYSYGLGV

-1114 GKPRAYLTL
+1114 GEPRAYLTL

>member
-1 MLLVLI
+1 
-7 DYIGFPK
+7 
-14 MNMASKR
+14 MAFKS
-21 AFLPALALI
+21 AFLPALALVLL
-30 FFGTLQVSAQYIPEV
+30 GSLEVSAQYVPET

-69 YYDARKTVAQNSLE
+69 YYDARKAVAQNALE

-124 TVYTSNGETEF
+124 NVFTANGETEF

-199 GWSAEMDDYIRQLI
+199 GWSAEMDDYIRQLMQ
-213 KTRKPKKITRLT
+213 TRKPKKITRL
-225 GKEAALGGQ
+225 GGREAALAGQ

-275 QLMNEWYKYYSEME
+275 QLMNEWYKYYADME
-289 SRVSESYVMPS
+289 GRVSQSYIAPP
-300 DSLNFTSHHNK
+300 DSTHFTSHHNK
-311 TTVFTTVKISPD
+311 STIYTTVKISPD
-323 GRYVAFAENDRGRYI
+323 GRYIASAENDRGRYI
-338 VKVRSLE
+338 VKVRSLDS
-345 NGRER
+345 GRER
-350 TIISGGSKVL
+350 TILSGGSKVI
-360 NQRIDYNLPLLS
+360 NQRIDYSLPLIS

-386 GEYLFWLYDLSS
+386 GEYVFWLYDLST

-431 GRNDLFLL
+431 GRNDLFLV

-471 SNRTSDTLRTRNTP
+471 SNRSSDTLRTQATP
-485 DFGSLSGTYN
+485 DFSGLSSTYN
-495 LFVFDLDTTKNLLK
+495 LFVFDLDTTRNILK
-509 RITNTLSKDFGPHA
+509 RITNTLSKDYSPQA
-523 SDDNNFYY
+523 MDDNNFYY

-541 FRYNRESGIYSQVTN
+541 FKYNRSSGIYSQVTN
-556 LASSIK
+556 FAAGIK

-567 FDANTLA
+567 FETGTLA
-574 YVTTKDRKQDIFV
+574 YVTTKNRKQDIFV
-587 NRNFSFSR
+587 NRNFDFSR
-595 QIFTPATRRKELQ
+595 QTFTPATRRKELQ

-626 IKDLLNARLKAAQ
+626 IKDLLNARLKETR
-639 PETDTLETR
+639 PETDTVDTVPALQ
-648 LPVLRDTLTINLD
+648 DTLTNTESAGVD
-661 TIAAAERD
+661 TVQRSGDEI
-669 KLERKA
+669 
-675 GEVNTDN
+675 NTDN
-682 YQFGEAEEKAA
+682 YQFDVTEQKAV
-693 EVRTDNYKFEDEAI
+693 EVRTDNYKFEDEAV

-724 EKSRIAGPFPYESK
+724 EKSRATGPFPYESK
-738 FSADNLVASLIIDP
+738 FSADNLVASVIIDP

-800 FTARFDRKAIRWDPY
+800 FSARFDRRAIRWDPSANENVY
-815 PNGKVFKYTLHK
+815 KYTSHRL
-827 FEVGA
+827 ELGA

-838 RLRVSLKPFGAVATS
+838 RIRVSMKPFGLITTS
-853 IDLGE
+853 VDLGE
-858 QPFPL
+858 QPFPM
-863 NPPSAI
+863 NPPSALT
-869 ATNRYYAGAKTEIV
+869 TNRYYAGAKTEIV

-896 GTRGK
+896 GSRGK
-901 ISFMHYQGLTDQQHS
+901 ISFTHHQGLSDQRLS

-928 KVYREIVLAVR
+928 KVYREIVFAVR
-939 GFAGTFFGPSPKKFL
+939 GFAGTFFGASPKVFL

-959 NWLFNKTVLEG
+959 NWLFNQTERGG
-970 NTGEGQP
+970 NDGTGLA
-977 NPLGVRGETQDIL
+977 NPLGYQGETQDIL

-1011 MLFNAEF
+1011 MLMNAEL

-1051 SGTPPFTSETSVS
+1051 SGPPPFTSETSVS
-1064 YDVIKDGP
+1064 YNVIKDGP

-1101 KFDFAWPVENYEV
+1101 KFDFAWPVENYKV

>member
-1 MLLVLI
+1 
-7 DYIGFPK
+7 
-14 MNMASKR
+14 MNMSFKS

-30 FFGTLQVSAQYIPEV
+30 FLGTLQASAQYLPET

-69 YYDARKTVAQNSLE
+69 YYDARKAVAQNSLE

-124 TVYTSNGETEF
+124 TVYTANGETEF

-191 GASLYVSK
+191 GASLYVAK

-213 KTRKPKKITRLT
+213 KTRKPKKITRLG
-225 GKEAALGGQ
+225 GKEAALAGQ

-268 TLGVTFK
+268 TLGVSFK
-275 QLMNEWYKYYSEME
+275 QLMNEWYKYYSDMD
-289 SRVSESYVMPS
+289 SRLAESYVIPP
-300 DSLNFTSHHNK
+300 DSIHFTDQHNK
-311 TTVFTTVKISPD
+311 TTFYTTVKISPD
-323 GRYVAFAENDRGRYI
+323 GRYIAYAENDRGRYI

-372 WADPNTLGVIGLKY
+372 WADGNTLGVIGLKY
-386 GEYLFWLYDLSS
+386 GEYVFWLYDLSS

-422 LAIISADFE
+422 LAVISADFE

-449 TNDLYDDLDPSFI
+449 TNDLFDDLDPSFI

-471 SNRTSDTLRTRNTP
+471 SNRTSDTLRSQASP
-485 DFGSLSGTYN
+485 DFTTLSNTYN

-509 RITNTLSKDFGPHA
+509 RITNTLSKDYQPLA

-541 FRYNRESGIYSQVTN
+541 FKYNRATGIYSQVTN
-556 LASSIK
+556 FSTSLKS
-562 DYDAN
+562 YDAD
-567 FDANTLA
+567 FDGNTLA
-574 YVTTKDRKQDIFV
+574 YVATKSRKQEIFV
-587 NRNFSFSR
+587 NRNFNYGR

-626 IKDLLNARLKAAQ
+626 IKDLLNARLK
-639 PETDTLETR
+639 ETQTESDTLDS
-648 LPVLRDTLTINLD
+648 LPVLRDTLTIKIEPETPADSVGKPND
-661 TIAAAERD
+661 V
-669 KLERKA
+669 
-675 GEVNTDN
+675 VNTDN
-682 YQFGEAEEKAA
+682 YQFDAPAPKEP
-693 EVRTDNYKFEDEAI
+693 EVRTDNYKFEDEAVRD
-707 KENQPSESFLSR
+707 NQPSESFLSR

-724 EKSRIAGPFPYESK
+724 EKSRITGPFPYESK

-795 PSFMD
+795 PYFMD

-815 PNGKVFKYTLHK
+815 TNDNVYKYTLHK
-827 FEVGA
+827 LELGA
-832 SLPLTD
+832 SLPFTD

-853 IDLGE
+853 VDLGE

-863 NPPSAI
+863 NPPSATT
-869 ATNRYYAGAKTEIV
+869 TNRFYAGAKSEVV

-901 ISFMHYQGLTDQQHS
+901 ISFMHYQGLTDQQLS

-928 KVYREIVLAVR
+928 KVYREIVFAVR
-939 GFAGTFFGPSPKKFL
+939 GFAGTFFGPSPKKFM

-959 NWLFNKTVLEG
+959 NWLFNKTELDG
-970 NTGEGQP
+970 NDGEGQA
-977 NPLGVRGETQDIL
+977 NPLGIRGETQDIL

-1042 AFYDVGTSW
+1042 AFYDIGTSW
-1051 SGTPPFTSETSVS
+1051 SGKPPFTSETSVS
-1064 YDVIKDGP
+1064 YNVVEDGP
-1072 FEAHI
+1072 FRAQI
-1077 KNYINPWLYSYGVGA
+1077 KNYINPWLYSYGVGV

-1101 KFDFAWPVENYEV
+1101 KFDFAWPVENYKV
-1114 GKPRAYLTL
+1114 GEPRAYLTL